1 MKNQATLQSIFGNI
15 DRQKN
20 PDFAFRHKRLLM
32 KYQIRIPAK
41 EGIDARFLQQRDST
55 TTKLAPGLQGKDN
68 LI

>member
-32 KYQIRIPAK
+32 KNQIRIPAK
-41 EGIDARFLQQRDST
+41 EGTDARFLQQRDT
-55 TTKLAPGLQGKDN
+55 TTQLAPGLQGKGN